1 MPNVPDHVM
10 VPPAHP
16 VAVNVALSVPQ
27 IIVLFAEITG
37 ATGDGLVPMVIVLE
51 FPEVPQLVVHVAV

>member
-10 VPPAHP
+10 VPPAQP

-27 IIVLFAEITG
+27 TSVLLAAITG
-37 ATGDGLVPMVIVLE
+37 AVGAVTKVMITELDAPD
-51 FPEVPQLVVHVAV
+51 VPQLVVQVAV